1 MFNIQTPREFLVKD
15 CERVIIVLR
24 VPVRVELALLN
35 ILHNLTS
42 AHAVHAD
49 IISSALTGC
58 NTQAASQSEACIQH
72 AERDVTKRCVQE
84 HLSPLRDVYSYLHYL
99 PHSYSLI
106 HCVDIFYLPLDYLTC
121 ILFHLK
127 NIYIYLKAKT

>member
-1 MFNIQTPREFLVKD
+1 MQYTL
-15 CERVIIVLR
+15 
-24 VPVRVELALLN
+24 
-35 ILHNLTS
+35 ILYR
-42 AHAVHAD
+42 AH
-49 IISSALTGC
+49 L
-58 NTQAASQSEACIQH
+58 QAATHKPQANQRPAFSTL
-72 AERDVTKRCVQE
+72 RDVTKRCVQE

>member
-72 AERDVTKRCVQE
+72 AER
-84 HLSPLRDVYSYLHYL
+84 RDKKVRSGTLITAAGRVFISTL
-99 PHSYSLI
+99 FTAQLFSYSL
-106 HCVDIFYLPLDYLTC
+106 C
-121 ILFHLK
+121 
-127 NIYIYLKAKT
+127 